1 MGSYDGAE
9 TCELVGLYILLVL
22 GEKYGKDK
30 VGLYREDGL
39 ACFGNI
45 NGSQAE
51 QIRKEFI
58 SIFKTEFKLTITS
71 EANLRIIN
79 FLDIRLNSNTV
90 T

>member
-9 TCELVGLYILLVL
+9 ICELVGLYILLVL

-51 QIRKEFI
+51 QVRKEVI
-58 SIFKTEFKLTITS
+58 SIFKTEFKFTITS

>member
-9 TCELVGLYILLVL
+9 ICELVGLYILLVL

-51 QIRKEFI
+51 QIRKEVI
-58 SIFKTEFKLTITS
+58 SIFKTEFKFTITS

>member
-1 MGSYDGAE
+1 MGSYDRAE
-9 TCELVGLYILLVL
+9 ICELVGLYILLVL

-71 EANLRIIN
+71 EAKLGIIN

>member
-9 TCELVGLYILLVL
+9 ICELVGLYILLVL
-22 GEKYGKDK
+22 GEKYGKYK

-58 SIFKTEFKLTITS
+58 SIFKTEFKFTNTS

>member
-9 TCELVGLYILLVL
+9 ICELVGLYILLVL
-22 GEKYGKDK
+22 GEKYEKDK

-51 QIRKEFI
+51 QIRKEVI

-79 FLDIRLNSNTV
+79 FLDIRLNSKTV

>member
-9 TCELVGLYILLVL
+9 ICELVGLYILLVL